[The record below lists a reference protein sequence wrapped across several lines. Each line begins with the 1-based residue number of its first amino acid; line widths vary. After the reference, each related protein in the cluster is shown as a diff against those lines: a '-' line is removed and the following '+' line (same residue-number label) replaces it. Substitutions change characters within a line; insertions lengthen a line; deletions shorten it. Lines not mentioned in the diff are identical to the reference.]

1 MVERCGHKGFTL
13 IEVLTAMMILT
24 ISMVTIFHLFS
35 DGLRAAKISNGY
47 TRAIFHARAKMEEV
61 LLADRLREGES
72 DGVIEPGYRWHLSIV
87 PMEEDLDSNND
98 DVNPSTKLFRISVDV
113 IWDNGGHEK
122 NFSLSTLLLA
132 EMLSEDENA

>member
-1 MVERCGHKGFTL
+1 MVDRCGQKGFTL

-87 PMEEDLDSNND
+87 PMEEDPDLSG

-122 NFSLSTLLLA
+122 NFSLSTLHLA